1 MDDDEWMDGWILRWM
16 DGSLARTTKKTKKI
30 ASCETFCRL
39 SNHNIVR
46 TFTLSKMNVRKS
58 AIRAMNRCLSVAI
71 PLGAILFLA
80 SAQGGTFH
88 RPVRA
93 ILFQF
98 HLLLPRPTGGRSS
111 RLDSSS
117 EVLPRSRGK
126 LPFASKKWSQAASF
140 GSYTLYP
147 TPCGA
152 CGVLACP
159 ESSVSPEAPSPPFSQ
174 GAPGRRSVLSW
185 PSRGLKSLISD
196 KNSYVHLACSLARL
210 LAHSQPNPD
219 ARRDRWR
226 SSSSVAPIWS
236 RTSTRWPATLRR
248 TPSPVLTLSGATSR
262 PLTPSP
268 VRSLAATPACW
279 RT

>member
-117 EVLPRSRGK
+117 EVFPRSRGK
-126 LPFASKKWSQAASF
+126 QTRVRLEKMEPGRVLRF
-140 GSYTLYP
+140 LYP
-147 TPCGA
+147 IPYTVRC
-152 CGVLACP
+152 L
-159 ESSVSPEAPSPPFSQ
+159 
-174 GAPGRRSVLSW
+174 RRSCL
-185 PSRGLKSLISD
+185 P
-196 KNSYVHLACSLARL
+196 
-210 LAHSQPNPD
+210 
-219 ARRDRWR
+219 
-226 SSSSVAPIWS
+226 
-236 RTSTRWPATLRR
+236 
-248 TPSPVLTLSGATSR
+248 
-262 PLTPSP
+262 
-268 VRSLAATPACW
+268 
-279 RT
+279 

>member
-1 MDDDEWMDGWILRWM
+1 M
-16 DGSLARTTKKTKKI
+16 DGSFNGWMDPWRGQQKKQKKI

-71 PLGAILFLA
+71 PLGAILLLA

-117 EVLPRSRGK
+117 EVLPSFSRQTRVRLEKMEPGRV
-126 LPFASKKWSQAASF
+126 LRF
-140 GSYTLYP
+140 LYP
-147 TPCGA
+147 IPHTVRC
-152 CGVLACP
+152 L
-159 ESSVSPEAPSPPFSQ
+159 
-174 GAPGRRSVLSW
+174 RRSCL
-185 PSRGLKSLISD
+185 P
-196 KNSYVHLACSLARL
+196 
-210 LAHSQPNPD
+210 
-219 ARRDRWR
+219 
-226 SSSSVAPIWS
+226 
-236 RTSTRWPATLRR
+236 
-248 TPSPVLTLSGATSR
+248 
-262 PLTPSP
+262 
-268 VRSLAATPACW
+268 
-279 RT
+279 